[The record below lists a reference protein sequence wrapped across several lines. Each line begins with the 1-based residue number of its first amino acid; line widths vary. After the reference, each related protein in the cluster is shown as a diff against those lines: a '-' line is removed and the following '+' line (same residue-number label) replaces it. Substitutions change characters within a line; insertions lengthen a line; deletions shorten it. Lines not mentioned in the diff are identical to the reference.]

1 MGRKLLVVPLASHL
15 AMHISVGEVCVKMS
29 SYRLTLTVIAV
40 IDCNQNRSLRS
51 GISET
56 KRSSWMI
63 SMRNHGHHGSGGV
76 MCIESRHPAE
86 RLPTLLAIHHNY
98 E

>member
-29 SYRLTLTVIAV
+29 SYRLTLTVVAA

-56 KRSSWMI
+56 KKAVVDDWHEKSW
-63 SMRNHGHHGSGGV
+63 SPRK
-76 MCIESRHPAE
+76 
-86 RLPTLLAIHHNY
+86 
-98 E
+98 